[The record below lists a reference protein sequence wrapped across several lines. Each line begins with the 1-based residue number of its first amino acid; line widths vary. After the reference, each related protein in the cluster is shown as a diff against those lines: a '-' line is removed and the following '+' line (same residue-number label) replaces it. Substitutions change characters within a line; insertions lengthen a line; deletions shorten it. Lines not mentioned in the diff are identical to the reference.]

1 MGRVMDAVTGFLD
14 DAEWTYTP
22 LNKNPDWLRLHHN
35 GDSGQWTCYLQVR
48 EEQEQFFFFSM
59 AALYMPADRREAA
72 AEFITRANY
81 GMVLGNFEMDLS
93 DGEVRYKT
101 YFDAQGFELTRK
113 TIETHVFANL
123 ATFDRYNAGLM
134 AVAFGEI
141 DPKTAIA
148 KIEG

>member
-1 MGRVMDAVTGFLD
+1 MGRIRDAIDDFLGE
-14 DAEWTYTP
+14 AEWTASP
-22 LNKNPDWLRLHHN
+22 LPKNPDWLRMNHH
-35 GDSGQWTCYLQVR
+35 GDSGHWICYLQVR

-59 AALYMPADRREAA
+59 AALFVPAERRKAV

-81 GMVLGNFEMDLS
+81 GMILGNFEMDIS

-113 TIETHVFANL
+113 TVETHIFANL

-134 AVAFGEI
+134 SVAFGEI
-141 DPKTAIA
+141 EPETAIA